1 MFGKHNRVVML
12 NKNNTLAILHGVL
25 RSGALPPAARKGQNP
40 PQKLY
45 NSGF

>member
-1 MFGKHNRVVML
+1 MFGKHNCCVML
-12 NKNNTLAILHGVL
+12 NKNNTLAVLHGV
-25 RSGALPPAARKGQNP
+25 PASAGRAAPVSKGQSP